1 LIRVTQA
8 ATEELAWERGRA
20 PLTYALL
27 LVDHMGVMG
36 VKQCY
41 LLPDKARIHAINLPR
56 SRTASLIHSL
66 YLKDQEVDQ

>member
-1 LIRVTQA
+1 MIRVTQA
-8 ATEELAWERGRA
+8 VTEELAWEKGRA

-36 VKQCY
+36 VKLFY
-41 LLPDKARIHAINLPR
+41 LLQDKAQIHVINLPH
-56 SRTASLIHSL
+56 SHTASLILSL